1 MSKVD
6 ELRMRFHGVNI
17 STFTR
22 LVDGDTTPT
31 KKYLEYMLKVWVS
44 RGKNGNFMCTSQH
57 LIKEVKRFDELLA
70 YHTNKDIYSSDFC
83 NYLELVR
90 LNDLAEVMKDDK
102 TFVRKEHVDVLYEDD
117 EVIMVSPKTH
127 RGSLKYGAGTTWC
140 TASKSNPNTFNNYT
154 KNGCLV
160 YLIDKT
166 ESKTKNFQKIAFYNN
181 SGHSLSGEITVYIQ
195 NDNETNESRLVEKGW
210 KPEKLA
216 ELMLRFRA
224 YHVDREAVKR
234 AKSKVESLIDAM
246 KNINLNE
253 LHSNLKYLEKRGEN
267 EFKDV
272 NDLVNTFV
280 STVEKSLD
288 KFNN

>member
-1 MSKVD
+1 MNHSIAQ
-6 ELRMRFHGVNI
+6 LFG
-17 STFTR
+17 
-22 LVDGDTTPT
+22 
-31 KKYLEYMLKVWVS
+31 
-44 RGKNGNFMCTSQH
+44 
-57 LIKEVKRFDELLA
+57 EVKRFDFLLP
-70 YHTNKDIYSSDFC
+70 YQTNKDIYSNDFS
-83 NYLELVR
+83 NYRLLVEM
-90 LNDLAEVMKDDK
+90 NDKAQIVKDDK
-102 TFVRKEHVDVLYEDD
+102 TFVREEHANVLYEDN
-117 EVIMVSPKTH
+117 ELIMVSPKTH

-140 TASKSNPNTFNNYT
+140 TASKSNPNTFQNYA

-181 SGHSLSGEITVYIQ
+181 SGHSLSGEISIYSQ

-224 YHVDREAVKR
+224 YHVDRESIKR

-246 KNINLNE
+246 KNINLDE
-253 LHSNLKYLEKRGEN
+253 LHSNLKYLEKRGES

-272 NDLVNTFV
+272 DNLVNTFV

>member
-6 ELRMRFHGVNI
+6 ELRLKFPGVNM

-44 RGKNGNFMCTSQH
+44 RGKNSDFMCTSPQ

-70 YHTNKDIYSSDFC
+70 YHTNKDIYSSDFS
-83 NYLELVR
+83 NYQSLVHM
-90 LNDLAEVMKDDK
+90 NELAEIAKEEKSFD
-102 TFVRKEHVDVLYEDD
+102 RQEHVNVLYEDN

-127 RGSLKYGAGTTWC
+127 RGSLRYGAGTTWC
-140 TASKSNPNTFNNYT
+140 TASKSNPNTFNNYIR
-154 KNGCLV
+154 NGCLV

-166 ESKTKNFQKIAFYNN
+166 ESKIKNFQKIAFYNN
-181 SGHSLSGEITVYIQ
+181 SGHSLSGGISVYSQ
-195 NDNETNESRLVEKGW
+195 NDNEIDESRLVEKGW

-234 AKSKVESLIDAM
+234 AKNKVESLIDAM
-246 KNINLNE
+246 KNIDLNE

-280 STVEKSLD
+280 STVEKSLE

>member
-1 MSKVD
+1 MSKVV
-6 ELRMRFHGVNI
+6 ELRAKFPKVTNV
-17 STFTR
+17 TFIKMVEFDFT
-22 LVDGDTTPT
+22 GTH
-31 KKYLEYMLKVWVS
+31 KYLEYMLKSWIS
-44 RGKNGNFMCTSQH
+44 RNGYGMNHSITQLFN
-57 LIKEVKRFDELLA
+57 EVKRFDGLLP
-70 YHTNKDIYSSDFC
+70 YHVTKDIYSQEFNS
-83 NYLELVR
+83 YPKLVEM
-90 LNDLAEVMKDDK
+90 NDKAQIVKDDK
-102 TFVRKEHVDVLYEDD
+102 TFVREEHANVLYEDD
-117 EVIMVSPKTH
+117 ELIMVSPKTH

-140 TASKSNPNTFNNYT
+140 TASKSNPNTFQNYA

-181 SGHSLSGEITVYIQ
+181 SGNSLSGEISVYSQ
-195 NDNETNESRLVEKGW
+195 NDNETNELRLVEKGW

-224 YHVDREAVKR
+224 YHVDREAIKR

-246 KNINLNE
+246 KNINLDE
-253 LHSNLKYLEKRGEN
+253 LHSNLKYLEKRGES

-272 NDLVNTFV
+272 DNLVNTFV

>member
-6 ELRMRFHGVNI
+6 EIRTRFPKVTNA
-17 STFTR
+17 TFTKM
-22 LVDGDTTPT
+22 VEFDFTGTH
-31 KKYLEYMLKVWVS
+31 KYLEYMLKSWIS
-44 RGKNGNFMCTSQH
+44 RNEYGMNHNITQLFN
-57 LIKEVKRFDELLA
+57 EVKRFDGLLS
-70 YHTNKDIYSSDFC
+70 YHVTKDIYSQEFNS
-83 NYLELVR
+83 YPKLVEM
-90 LNDLAEVMKDDK
+90 NDKAQIVKDDK
-102 TFVRKEHVDVLYEDD
+102 TFVREEHANVLYEDD
-117 EVIMVSPKTH
+117 ELIMVSPKTH

-140 TASKSNPNTFNNYT
+140 TASKSNPNTFQNYN

-181 SGHSLSGEITVYIQ
+181 SGHSLSGEISVYSQ

-224 YHVDREAVKR
+224 YHVDREAIKR

-246 KNINLNE
+246 KNINLDE
-253 LHSNLKYLEKRGEN
+253 LHSNLKYLEKRGES

-272 NDLVNTFV
+272 DNLVNTFV

>member
-6 ELRMRFHGVNI
+6 EIRMRFPGVNM

-44 RGKNGNFMCTSQH
+44 RGKNSNFMCTSPQ
-57 LIKEVKRFDELLA
+57 LIKEVKRFDELAA
-70 YHTNKDIYSSDFC
+70 YHTNKDIYSSNFS
-83 NYLELVR
+83 NYQSLLQM
-90 LNDLAEVMKDDK
+90 NDLAEVVKDDK

-140 TASKSNPNTFNNYT
+140 TASKSNPNTFHNYT

-181 SGHSLSGEITVYIQ
+181 SGHSLSGEISVYIQ

-224 YHVDREAVKR
+224 YHVDREAIKR

-246 KNINLNE
+246 KNINLDE
-253 LHSNLKYLEKRGEN
+253 LHSNLKYLEKRGES

-272 NDLVNTFV
+272 DNLVNTFV

>member
-6 ELRMRFHGVNI
+6 EIRTRFPKVTNA
-17 STFTR
+17 TFTKM
-22 LVDGDTTPT
+22 VEFDFTGTH
-31 KKYLEYMLKVWVS
+31 KYLEYMLKSWVS
-44 RGKNGNFMCTSQH
+44 RNEYGMNHSVTQLFN
-57 LIKEVKRFDELLA
+57 EVKRFDGLLP
-70 YHTNKDIYSSDFC
+70 YHVTKDIYSQEFNS
-83 NYLELVR
+83 YPKLVEM
-90 LNDLAEVMKDDK
+90 NDKAQIVKDDK
-102 TFVRKEHVDVLYEDD
+102 TFVREEHANVLYEDD
-117 EVIMVSPKTH
+117 ELIMVSPKTH

-140 TASKSNPNTFNNYT
+140 TASKSKPNTFQSYS

-181 SGHSLSGEITVYIQ
+181 SGHSLSGEISVYSQ
-195 NDNETNESRLVEKGW
+195 NDNETNELRLFEKGW

-224 YHVDREAVKR
+224 YHVDREAIKR

-246 KNINLNE
+246 KNINLDE
-253 LHSNLKYLEKRGEN
+253 LHSNLKYLEKRGES

-272 NDLVNTFV
+272 DNLVNTFV

>member
-1 MSKVD
+1 MSKVV
-6 ELRMRFHGVNI
+6 ELRAKFPKVTNV
-17 STFTR
+17 TFIKMVEFDFT
-22 LVDGDTTPT
+22 GTH
-31 KKYLEYMLKVWVS
+31 KYLEYMLKSWIS
-44 RGKNGNFMCTSQH
+44 RNGYGMNHSITQLFN
-57 LIKEVKRFDELLA
+57 EVKRFDGLLP
-70 YHTNKDIYSSDFC
+70 YHVTKDIYSQEFNS
-83 NYLELVR
+83 YPKLVEM
-90 LNDLAEVMKDDK
+90 NDNAQIMKDDK
-102 TFVRKEHVDVLYEDD
+102 TFVREEHANVLYEDD
-117 EVIMVSPKTH
+117 ELIMVSPKTH

-140 TASKSNPNTFNNYT
+140 TASKSNPDTFQRYC

-181 SGHSLSGEITVYIQ
+181 SGHSLSGEISIYSQ

-210 KPEKLA
+210 KHEKLA

-224 YHVDREAVKR
+224 YHVDREAIKR

-246 KNINLNE
+246 KNINLDE
-253 LHSNLKYLEKRGEN
+253 LHSNLKYLEKRGES
-267 EFKDV
+267 EFKNVD
-272 NDLVNTFV
+272 NLVNTFV

>member
-1 MSKVD
+1 MSKVV
-6 ELRMRFHGVNI
+6 ELRAKFPKVTNV
-17 STFTR
+17 TFIKMVEFDFT
-22 LVDGDTTPT
+22 GTH
-31 KKYLEYMLKVWVS
+31 KYLEYMLKSWIS
-44 RGKNGNFMCTSQH
+44 RNGYGMNHSITQLFN
-57 LIKEVKRFDELLA
+57 EVKRFDGLLP
-70 YHTNKDIYSSDFC
+70 YHVTKDIYSQEFNS
-83 NYLELVR
+83 YPKLVEM
-90 LNDLAEVMKDDK
+90 NDKAQIVKDDK
-102 TFVRKEHVDVLYEDD
+102 TFVREEHANVLYEDD
-117 EVIMVSPKTH
+117 EMIMVSPKTH

-140 TASKSNPNTFNNYT
+140 TASKSNPNTFQNYSR
-154 KNGCLV
+154 NGCLV

-181 SGHSLSGEITVYIQ
+181 SGHSLSGEISIYSQ

-224 YHVDREAVKR
+224 YHVDRESIKR
-234 AKSKVESLIDAM
+234 AKSKVEYLIDAM
-246 KNINLNE
+246 KNINLDE
-253 LHSNLKYLEKRGEN
+253 LHSNLKYLEKRGES

-272 NDLVNTFV
+272 DNLVNTFV

>member
-1 MSKVD
+1 MSKVV
-6 ELRMRFHGVNI
+6 ELRAKFPKVTNA
-17 STFTR
+17 TFIKMVEFDFT
-22 LVDGDTTPT
+22 GTH
-31 KKYLEYMLKVWVS
+31 KYLEYMLKSWIS
-44 RGKNGNFMCTSQH
+44 RNGYGMNHSIAQLFN
-57 LIKEVKRFDELLA
+57 EVKRFDGLLP
-70 YHTNKDIYSSDFC
+70 YHVTKDIYSQEFNS
-83 NYLELVR
+83 YPKLVEM
-90 LNDLAEVMKDDK
+90 NDKAQIVKDDK
-102 TFVRKEHVDVLYEDD
+102 TFVREEHANVLYEDD
-117 EVIMVSPKTH
+117 ELIMVSPKTH

-140 TASKSNPNTFNNYT
+140 TASKSNPNTFQNYS

-181 SGHSLSGEITVYIQ
+181 SGHSLSGEISIYTQ

-224 YHVDREAVKR
+224 YHVDRETIKR

-253 LHSNLKYLEKRGEN
+253 LHSNLKYLEKRGES

-272 NDLVNTFV
+272 DNLVNTFV